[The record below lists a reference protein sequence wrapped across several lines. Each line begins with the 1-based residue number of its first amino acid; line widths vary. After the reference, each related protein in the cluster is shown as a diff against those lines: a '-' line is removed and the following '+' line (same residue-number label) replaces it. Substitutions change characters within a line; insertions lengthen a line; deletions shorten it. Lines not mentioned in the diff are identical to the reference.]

1 MIVRSAT
8 ASTSSSTTTSPT
20 TSSTIVIV
28 VGLHTYY
35 KDILYIL
42 TLAHWRWWLK
52 MMTDDIFVPLGIEV
66 VVDRRS
72 VGTFSLLDIDVTNI
86 QY

>member
-1 MIVRSAT
+1 
-8 ASTSSSTTTSPT
+8 
-20 TSSTIVIV
+20 
-28 VGLHTYY
+28 
-35 KDILYIL
+35 
-42 TLAHWRWWLK
+42 